1 MICLFVCQHSSV
13 IHIFLQIC
21 KIQISLIA
29 YDLILL
35 NKRKKSVSNFQRWFP
50 GAQHYDKNRDQ
61 KNINKKTFSLNMKNW
76 TKKNRTGRL
85 DCSILRAARKYVQLS
100 GNCIHVPWKFCKIMK
115 FHFLL
120 INHFENGTE
129 KRSFRECTVNRSN
142 FRCTHLCIRARLIK
156 DWLPIRYPL
165 KFHNNARRKNVWE
178 NLHTFFYRQLHFR
191 SQPGSCLAILGNG
204 LKTELTLPA
213 KTCLNDSSQSELS
226 FGTKI
231 SMRNQI
237 F

>member
-120 INHFENGTE
+120 IKHFENGTE
-129 KRSFRECTVNRSN
+129 KRSFRECTVNRGN

-178 NLHTFFYRQLHFR
+178 NL
-191 SQPGSCLAILGNG
+191 PGSPLFPT
-204 LKTELTLPA
+204 TEINMT
-213 KTCLNDSSQSELS
+213 
-226 FGTKI
+226 
-231 SMRNQI
+231 
-237 F
+237 